1 MYNYKEL
8 KIWEIAMEVAAD
20 VYKLCENMPSD
31 EKYGII
37 SQVKRSAVSIPSNIA
52 EGAGRNTKN
61 EFSRFLDISNG
72 SYYELETQLLLINK
86 LFGIDV
92 DPLIKKLQSIQK
104 MTYALKNTLKK

>member
-8 KIWEIAMEVAAD
+8 KIWEMAMEVATD
-20 VYKLCENMPSD
+20 VYKLCKNMPSD

-37 SQVKRSAVSIPSNIA
+37 SQVKRSSVSIPSNIV

-72 SYYELETQLLLINK
+72 SNYELETQLLLIKK
-86 LFGIDV
+86 LFGTDADSIV
-92 DPLIKKLQSIQK
+92 EKLQSIQK